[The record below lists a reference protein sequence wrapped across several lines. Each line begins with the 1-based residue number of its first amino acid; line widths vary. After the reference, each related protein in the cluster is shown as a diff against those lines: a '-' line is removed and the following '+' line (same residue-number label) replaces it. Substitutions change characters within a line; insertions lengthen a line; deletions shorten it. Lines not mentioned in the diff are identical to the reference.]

1 VSKSEAVF
9 VKEKRADITF
19 FAVVRNTCTKSEMSP
34 RLSEFYECSG
44 TQIFAIAIIKLT
56 QWTLKKSSQVG
67 SQRKKWQNMTS

>member
-56 QWTLKKSSQVG
+56 Q
-67 SQRKKWQNMTS
+67 